1 MEIKKNDK
9 IDKIDKINKM
19 EKNIIHK
26 LLKVKYLFEIPD
38 NKNMKILFEKN
49 YQEEPFQKELNERSR
64 LFKDIE
70 KQPNKEKI
78 NYYLNLK
85 LKLYSE
91 NLYKFIFKKFT
102 NNEDFKLISY
112 NDLNNLKFNE
122 YNKYD
127 NIYHTGMSDIYNKQ
141 TKNIKKYGLDMVKHI
156 IKFILFIYNHLNT
169 NGSCCFKISLP
180 TINIINILYFL
191 NLIFDKVYIIN
202 KHIVFCKGF
211 MNDIKYIKIIKEIE
225 EHNYEFNIKIKKKEK
240 EMIKYFKKLIK
251 IDYFYKKKMIY
262 DNNFDMYIYYR
273 FFNNM
278 YNLKVLDY
286 LNLNN
291 YKKYLKDLY
300 FKTIKNFNSKTIND
314 ENIINKNNN
323 IFINEIKKN

>member
-1 MEIKKNDK
+1 
-9 IDKIDKINKM
+9 
-19 EKNIIHK
+19 
-26 LLKVKYLFEIPD
+26 
-38 NKNMKILFEKN
+38 
-49 YQEEPFQKELNERSR
+49 
-64 LFKDIE
+64 
-70 KQPNKEKI
+70 
-78 NYYLNLK
+78 
-85 LKLYSE
+85 
-91 NLYKFIFKKFT
+91 
-102 NNEDFKLISY
+102 
-112 NDLNNLKFNE
+112 
-122 YNKYD
+122 
-127 NIYHTGMSDIYNKQ
+127 
-141 TKNIKKYGLDMVKHI
+141 
-156 IKFILFIYNHLNT
+156 
-169 NGSCCFKISLP
+169 
-180 TINIINILYFL
+180 LYFL

-202 KHIVFCKGF
+202 KHIIFCKGF
-211 MNDIKYIKIIKEIE
+211 MNDIKYIKIINEIE